1 MSGAAKRGALIVF
14 EGCDRSGKTT
24 QVKRLVETLNKR
36 GCSTEMMRF
45 PDRTTGIGSVINSY
59 LTCSEE
65 LDDRAIHLLFSANRW
80 EKVKQIQRRLAEGT
94 NIIIDRYAFSGVAF
108 SAAKPGLS
116 LSWCKQPDVGL
127 PRPDLV
133 VFMDVTEEVAKQRGG
148 FGEERYEV
156 AEFQRRV
163 RQNYKEL
170 TDETWVEICADG
182 SLEEVEGKL
191 LDIVNKELVKER
203 GAVSRLWQASPVFGR
218 GVRQR
223 RRSKYQSSRLACSK
237 E

>member
-1 MSGAAKRGALIVF
+1 MSVAVKRGALIVF

-24 QVKRLVETLNKR
+24 QVKRLVETLNKT
-36 GCSTEMMRF
+36 GCTTEMMRF
-45 PDRTTGIGSVINSY
+45 PDRSTGIGSVINSY

-80 EKVKQIQRRLAEGT
+80 ETEKQIQRSLAAGT
-94 NIIIDRYAFSGVAF
+94 NIIIDRYAYSGVAF

-116 LSWCKQPDVGL
+116 LNWCKQPDVGL

-163 RQNYKEL
+163 RQNYKQL
-170 TDETWVEICADG
+170 KDEIWVEVCADG
-182 SLEEVEGKL
+182 SLEEVESKL
-191 LDIVNKELVKER
+191 LDIITKELAKER
-203 GAVSRLWQASPVFGR
+203 GGVSKLWQE
-218 GVRQR
+218 
-223 RRSKYQSSRLACSK
+223 SKNDEEK
-237 E
+237 

>member
-1 MSGAAKRGALIVF
+1 MSVAVKRGALIVF

-24 QVKRLVETLNKR
+24 QVKRLVETLNKT
-36 GCSTEMMRF
+36 GCTTEMMRF
-45 PDRTTGIGSVINSY
+45 PDRSTGIGSVINSY

-80 EKVKQIQRRLAEGT
+80 ETEKQIQRSLAAGT
-94 NIIIDRYAFSGVAF
+94 NIIIDRYAYSGVAF

-116 LSWCKQPDVGL
+116 LNWCKQPDVGL

-163 RQNYKEL
+163 RQNYKQL
-170 TDETWVEICADG
+170 KDEIWVEVCADG
-182 SLEEVEGKL
+182 SLEEVESKL
-191 LDIVNKELVKER
+191 LDIITKELAKER
-203 GAVSRLWQASPVFGR
+203 GGVSKLWQE
-218 GVRQR
+218 
-223 RRSKYQSSRLACSK
+223 SKSDEQK
-237 E
+237 

>member
-1 MSGAAKRGALIVF
+1 MSVAVKRGALIVF

-24 QVKRLVETLNKR
+24 QVKRLVETLNKT
-36 GCSTEMMRF
+36 GYSTEMMRF
-45 PDRTTGIGSVINSY
+45 PDRSTGIGSVINSY

-80 EKVKQIQRRLAEGT
+80 ETEKQIRRSLAAGT
-94 NIIIDRYAFSGVAF
+94 NIIIDRYAYSGVAF

-116 LSWCKQPDVGL
+116 LNWCKQPDVGL

-163 RQNYKEL
+163 RQNYKQL
-170 TDETWVEICADG
+170 KDETWVEVCADG
-182 SLEEVEGKL
+182 SLEEVENKL
-191 LDIVNKELVKER
+191 LDIVNKELAKER
-203 GAVSRLWQASPVFGR
+203 GGVSKLWQESVNDG
-218 GVRQR
+218 
-223 RRSKYQSSRLACSK
+223 
-237 E
+237 EE

>member
-1 MSGAAKRGALIVF
+1 
-14 EGCDRSGKTT
+14 
-24 QVKRLVETLNKR
+24 VETLNKT
-36 GCSTEMMRF
+36 GCTTEMMRF
-45 PDRTTGIGSVINSY
+45 PDRSTGIGSVINSY

-80 EKVKQIQRRLAEGT
+80 ETEKQIQRSLAAGT
-94 NIIIDRYAFSGVAF
+94 NIIIDRYAYSGVAF

-116 LSWCKQPDVGL
+116 LNWCKQPDVGL

-163 RQNYKEL
+163 RQNYKQL
-170 TDETWVEICADG
+170 KDEIWVEVCADG
-182 SLEEVEGKL
+182 SLEEVESKL
-191 LDIVNKELVKER
+191 LDIITKELAKER
-203 GAVSRLWQASPVFGR
+203 GGVSKLWQE
-218 GVRQR
+218 
-223 RRSKYQSSRLACSK
+223 SKNDEEK
-237 E
+237 

>member
-1 MSGAAKRGALIVF
+1 VF

-24 QVKRLVETLNKR
+24 QVKRLVETLNKT
-36 GCSTEMMRF
+36 GCTTEMMRF
-45 PDRTTGIGSVINSY
+45 PDRSTGIGSVINSY

-80 EKVKQIQRRLAEGT
+80 EKEKQIQRSLAAGT
-94 NIIIDRYAFSGVAF
+94 NIIIDRYAYSGVAF

-116 LSWCKQPDVGL
+116 LNWCKQPDVGL

-163 RQNYKEL
+163 RQNYKQL
-170 TDETWVEICADG
+170 KDDTWVEVCADG
-182 SLEEVEGKL
+182 SLEEVESKL
-191 LDIVNKELVKER
+191 LDIVNKELARER
-203 GAVSRLWQASPVFGR
+203 GGVSKLWQESTN
-218 GVRQR
+218 
-223 RRSKYQSSRLACSK
+223 K
-237 E
+237 EEE